1 MSADDRSAADPL
13 VTGAEIA
20 RMTGVTRAAVSNWRR
35 RYGDFPGPAGGGA
48 NSPLF
53 RLTEVRAW
61 LARQH
66 KGRQTSG
73 EVELWQLLRGAY
85 GDDLVRGLAAIAR
98 LLTDGRPPPGLTADL
113 VRQTAEIV
121 ADTPASELIDGLT
134 GHFLDSTRRSGS
146 DQVTSARIVDAVRH
160 FTGDVRGDAS
170 ILDPAC
176 GIGTL
181 LLSVGPVSGPSR
193 HGQEIDPA
201 MAEFARLRAG
211 LTGRAGADIRTGDA
225 LRDDRWP
232 RLKADLVVC
241 DPPVAA
247 PDWGRED
254 LLLDAR
260 WELGI
265 PSRAEGELAWL
276 QHAYAHTA
284 SGGRTVMVLPASV
297 AYRKAGRRIRAE
309 LVRRGILTQVVALP
323 PRVAGSHALPV
334 HLWFLLRP
342 VREGARCVRMVDLT
356 DNSPEDAFD
365 PEPRQVVDVPL
376 IDLLDDTV
384 DLTPATHIV
393 GVHRDYAA
401 EFGALRA
408 ALESRLDALRTVLPG
423 LAAGAGAGT
432 LDNASVSVADLA
444 RAGLVEFTDGA
455 PVSTSDQLDTDF
467 LRGFL
472 LSPVNKR
479 RSTTSG
485 GVVRLD
491 ARGSRIPQLD
501 VGEQRRYGCAFR
513 ALQELEDQVRELA
526 ALTSRAAALARE
538 GLTNGALDP
547 SPADGTT
554 AGHGPA
560 AADRH

>member
-1 MSADDRSAADPL
+1 MSADARSAAEPL
-13 VTGAEIA
+13 VSGAEIA
-20 RMTGVTRAAVSNWRR
+20 RMAGVTRAAVSNWRR
-35 RYGDFPGPAGGGA
+35 RHDDFPAPAGGAA

-53 RLTEVRAW
+53 RLADVRTW

-66 KGRQTSG
+66 KGQEASG
-73 EVELWQLLRGAY
+73 EVQLWQLLRGAY
-85 GDDLVRGLAAIAR
+85 GDDIVRGLAAIAR
-98 LLTDGRPPPGLTADL
+98 LLTDGRPPPGLSPDI
-113 VRQTAEIV
+113 VHQTAELE
-121 ADTPASELIDGLT
+121 ADLSAAELIDTLT
-134 GHFLDSTRRSGS
+134 DRFLDSTRRSGS
-146 DQVTSARIVDAVRH
+146 DQITSTRIVDAVRH
-160 FTGDVRGDAS
+160 FTGDVGQDAS

-181 LLSVGPVSGPSR
+181 LLSVGPASGPAR
-193 HGQEIDPA
+193 HGQEVDPA
-201 MAEFARLRAG
+201 TAEFAGLRAA
-211 LTGRAGADIRTGDA
+211 LTGRARADIRTGDA
-225 LRDDRWP
+225 LREDRWP
-232 RLKADLVVC
+232 DLKADLVIC

-284 SGGRTVMVLPASV
+284 PGGRTVMVMPASV
-297 AYRKAGRRIRAE
+297 AYRRAGRRIRAE

-323 PRVAGSHALPV
+323 AGLAAGHPLPV

-342 VREGARCVRMVDLT
+342 VDAGAQGVRMVDLT
-356 DNSPEDAFD
+356 GNSAEDSLD
-365 PEPRQVVDVPL
+365 PEPQQVAEVPL

-384 DLTPATHIV
+384 DLTPSTHIV

-401 EFGALRA
+401 EYAALRT
-408 ALESRLDALRTVLPG
+408 ALGSRLDDLRGLLPG

-444 RAGLVEFTDGA
+444 RARLIEFTEGA

-467 LRGFL
+467 LHGFL

-479 RSTTSG
+479 RSTTTSG
-485 GVVRLD
+485 VFRLD
-491 ARGSRIPQLD
+491 ARGSRVPQMNIE
-501 VGEQRRYGCAFR
+501 EQRRYGCAFR
-513 ALQELEDQVRELA
+513 ALQQLEDQVRELA
-526 ALTSRAAALARE
+526 ALTSQVAALARE

-547 SPADGTT
+547 PKD
-554 AGHGPA
+554 A
-560 AADRH
+560 AP